1 MALSKIQSESINL
14 ADTFAF
20 TGTVTGAGTES
31 SKITLDSAS
40 HSVTGIPDGVREVHL
55 LWNSL
60 STSSGGPGLN
70 IRVGTSSGLVTSG
83 YNLQYAYIYDSN
95 TVARTTATA
104 GIEIGNWGAG
114 AVMHGYVTLYRTNGT
129 DDLWNF
135 HYFTSMFTDY
145 AGQIF
150 GTGSIDL
157 SAPLDR
163 IAMVCVS
170 AGTFDAGT
178 MQALFR

>member
-1 MALSKIQSESINL
+1 MALTTILNDGL
-14 ADTFAF
+14 AIGSQGF
-20 TGTVTGAGTES
+20 TES
-31 SKITLDSAS
+31 SKITLDSSS

-55 LWNSL
+55 LWNGL
-60 STSSGGPGLN
+60 STSSGAPN
-70 IRVGTSSGLVTSG
+70 TTIRVGTSSGLVTSG

-95 TVARTTATA
+95 TVARSTASD
-104 GIEIGNWGAG
+104 GINIGNWGAG
-114 AVMHGYVTLYRTNGT
+114 IVMHGYASLYRTNGT

-135 HYFTSMFTDY
+135 HYFTSIFTDY

-150 GTGSIDL
+150 GTGNIDL

-163 IAMVCVS
+163 IAMVCVN